1 MMEAANMLSPD
12 TMAAAAALTA
22 AAVTAKAFREP
33 ATR

>member
-1 MMEAANMLSPD
+1 MMGAANMLSPD
-12 TMAAAAALTA
+12 TMAAAALTA